1 MKHLARAKI
10 HPLKRKKLMKKLL
23 FNAILPLAFAFLTG
37 NLAETNAQTI
47 NGSIGTIKR
56 GGAAKGTIVMNIP
69 NGLHV
74 NSSRPNTD
82 YAIPTAVK
90 LSAAGAKVGTVM
102 YPRGTNRKFEFSDDT
117 LNVYENRAVFNFNVA
132 VPANFKGNTVKVR
145 AVVRY
150 QACTE
155 QVCYPPKNKEITLT
169 ARVR

>member
-1 MKHLARAKI
+1 
-10 HPLKRKKLMKKLL
+10 MKKLL
-23 FNAILPLAFAFLTG
+23 FNAILSLAFVFSAG
-37 NLAETNAQTI
+37 NFVETNAQTFS
-47 NGSIGTIKR
+47 GSIGAVKR

-74 NSSRPNTD
+74 NSSRPNTE
-82 YAIPTAVK
+82 YAIPTVVN
-90 LSAAGAKVGTVM
+90 LSASGVKIGTVM
-102 YPRGTNRKFEFSDDT
+102 YPRGSNRKFEFSDDT

-132 VPANFKGNTVKVR
+132 VPSNYKANTVKIR